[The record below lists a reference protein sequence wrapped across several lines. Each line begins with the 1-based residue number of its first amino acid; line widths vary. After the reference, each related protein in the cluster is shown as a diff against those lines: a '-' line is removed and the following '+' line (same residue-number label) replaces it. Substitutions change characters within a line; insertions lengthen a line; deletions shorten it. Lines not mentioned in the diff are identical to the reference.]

1 MADGTHLAATIWRPD
16 VPGVYPALL
25 ESIPYRKDDWTL
37 PGHAPMHAQFAS
49 CGYVSVLL
57 DIRGTGSSEGIAGD
71 EYTEAELSDNLT
83 VLAWLRDRS
92 WCDGSLGMFGISWGG
107 FAALQAAMRRP
118 PGLKAIVPVGASH
131 DRYGLDVHYIGGT
144 LHVNESVTWPVEMVA
159 ENALPPD
166 PERFGPGWRDEWLRR
181 LEATPQ
187 WTRTWLQHQRRDDYW
202 RHGSPF
208 VDYDAI
214 DVPVLAMNGFND
226 GYRDA
231 VLELLEHLHVPR
243 RGVLGPWGHSWPHA
257 GWPEPSIDGLGLMV
271 RWWDRWLKGIDNG
284 VDREPM
290 LAAYLAEPVPA
301 VEYPER
307 VPGRWWF
314 VDAWPPAHA
323 GREYGHDGPDPDVPS
338 AWRLRPGGV
347 LEDAM
352 AAAEQAPAAGD
363 ESRSI
368 TWAGPPWVGVTA
380 PFWAGSG
387 PPEGMPIDQRPDE
400 AESLCWTS
408 APLTEDLAMLGRP
421 LADLWLSASEP
432 VAQVAVKIGDVA
444 PDGTSALLARG
455 VLNLTRR
462 HGLSTAEPLV
472 PGRIERVEVPLQVC
486 GAIVPA
492 GHRLRVAIAGA
503 DWPLAWPPPRPA
515 TLTIHQDAAHP
526 SSIRLPIQPGL
537 TSLGPDLGVPGPL
550 PSLSEPLPADS
561 IGWPGAAAT
570 SSRREGRG
578 GPERVATTADPSHT
592 SSVTRQLDGTWLL
605 TLGSEDAW
613 QLPDR
618 GLTWWADEHLRISIG
633 DADPASCR
641 AEGRA
646 AIRLTYRDG
655 SAFST
660 AGRIVQWGDPER
672 IHLHIELTVKEG
684 QTTVHERSWDES
696 FARDLL

>member
-1 MADGTHLAATIWRPD
+1 M
-16 VPGVYPALL
+16 PALL

-37 PGHAPMHAQFAS
+37 PGHAPMHLEFAS
-49 CGYVSVLL
+49 RGYASVLL
-57 DIRGTGSSEGIAGD
+57 DVRGTGSSEGIAED
-71 EYTEAELSDNLT
+71 EYTEAEISDT
-83 VLAWLRDRS
+83 VAVLAWLRDRP

-118 PGLKAIVPVGASH
+118 PGLKAIIPVGATH
-131 DRYGLDVHYIGGT
+131 DRYALDVHYIGGT

-166 PERFGPGWRDEWLRR
+166 PERFGPGWREEWLRR

-187 WTRTWLQHQRRDDYW
+187 WTRTWLQHQRRDGYW

-214 DVPVLAMNGFND
+214 EVPVLAMNGFND

-231 VLELLEHLHVPR
+231 VLELLEHLRCPR

-257 GWPEPSIDGLGLMV
+257 GWPEPSIDGLGLMA

-290 LAAYLAEPVPA
+290 LAAYLAEPLPA

-307 VPGRWWF
+307 MPGRWWF
-314 VDAWPPAHA
+314 IDAWPPARA
-323 GREYGHDGPDPDVPS
+323 GREHELESPDEGVPRLWRLGPD
-338 AWRLRPGGV
+338 GV
-347 LEDAM
+347 LEAAGPDQRRETPGSTGT
-352 AAAEQAPAAGD
+352 AAEQAPAAGD
-363 ESRSI
+363 GSPSI

-387 PPEGMPIDQRPDE
+387 PPEGLPIDQRPDE

-408 APLTEDLAMLGRP
+408 APLIEDLVMLGRP
-421 LADLWLSASEP
+421 VADLWLSTSQP
-432 VAQVAVKIGDVA
+432 VAQVAVKVGDVA

-462 HGLSTAEPLV
+462 HGLSTAEPMV
-472 PGRIERVEVPLQVC
+472 PGRVERVAVLLQVC

-515 TLTIHQDAAHP
+515 ALTLHHDAAHP

-537 TSLGPDLGVPGPL
+537 TTFGPDLGAPGSSA
-550 PSLSEPLPADS
+550 SLSEALPPDS
-561 IGWPGAAAT
+561 IGWPT
-570 SSRREGRG
+570 ERRR
-578 GPERVATTADPSHT
+578 GPERATTTAGPSHT
-592 SSVTRQLDGTWLL
+592 SSMARQPDGSWLL
-605 TLGSEDAW
+605 SLDSEDAW
-613 QLPDR
+613 RLPDR

-660 AGRIVQWGDPER
+660 AGRIVQWADPDR
-672 IHLHIELTVKEG
+672 LHLHIELAVKEG
-684 QTTVHERSWDES
+684 ETTVYERSWDDS
-696 FARDLL
+696 FERDLL